1 MPVNIELFDDFDAVA
16 VDSAGA
22 LDRTRQPSLFDRLD
36 WYRLTPQERWRESMK
51 LWELFRIF
59 GGSLDPEPDYQS
71 PFYDPEDRRSTP
83 AQEGSGVRLVRR
95 SGV

>member
-1 MPVNIELFDDFDAVA
+1 MTKREPGGEPEDVRRRGSPALEAVCE
-16 VDSAGA
+16 
-22 LDRTRQPSLFDRLD
+22 PEWLD